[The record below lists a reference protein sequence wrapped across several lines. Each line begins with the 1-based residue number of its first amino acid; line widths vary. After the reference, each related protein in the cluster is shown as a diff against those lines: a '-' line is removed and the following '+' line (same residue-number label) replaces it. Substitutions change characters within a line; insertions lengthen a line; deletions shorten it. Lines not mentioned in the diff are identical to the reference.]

1 MSGDERIKPAPTV
14 VDAVA
19 VVAFD
24 SLDEFADIAS
34 ECADA
39 LRSAARLGDKRRCF
53 LYAKQL
59 SAATRAVLETVGDL
73 VREAS
78 A

>member
-1 MSGDERIKPAPTV
+1 MSGDERIEPAPTV
-14 VDAVA
+14 RDA
-19 VVAFD
+19 VAFD
-24 SLDEFADIAS
+24 SIDEFAAIAS

-39 LRSAARLGDKRRCF
+39 LGSAARQGDRRRCF